1 MKVYL
6 LLLFLFVIPNAQAE
20 LVPCQPSEYLKDISD
35 FISKK
40 SYADLEVLLKKEK
53 KKLAN
58 FKNKSCE
65 TLYHI
70 AIRIRDEKFRKLLD
84 STGYGP
90 RNSKAINETS
100 RDMFK
105 AGLLSS
111 SYFEWSLQF
120 GVPSSYEDLLK
131 RGGKILGNYSHNQN
145 HLHVAVDA
153 CNNSGMIT
161 HLAKKGW
168 EIHKTNDF
176 RIRPPIQYASEKCNK
191 KVIEEIIKNGGDVN
205 YIYVNNYSEDEAPF
219 LSLIKRF
226 KEGKVGLDTIEV
238 LLKAGLDLSTIY
250 DLDTV
255 LIKAIGTFDLSLVE
269 LILDYGADINQ
280 ATEHHTA
287 LSEAI
292 SMHRIPY
299 YKEDFTDPKFA
310 ENSKNVIS
318 MIKLLLERGANPN
331 LAAKNARSPIF
342 LQSVALPA
350 EGVLLLLKYGVNT
363 RVRDDRGYNFLH
375 SGALWQTPE
384 VLLQVA
390 EAIGKGF
397 DLRNNNGLYPSQN
410 YVLVSKNPSSS
421 VHNTLLQIEKRLK

>member
-6 LLLFLFVIPNAQAE
+6 LLLFLFVIPNARAE

-131 RGGKILGNYSHNQN
+131 RGGKILGNHSHNQN
-145 HLHVAVDA
+145 HLRVAADA

-168 EIHKTNDF
+168 DINEVRVHF
-176 RIRPPIQYASEKCNK
+176 LSPPIQIAAEKCKK
-191 KVIEEIIKNGGDVN
+191 KVIEEIINNGADVN
-205 YIYVNNYSEDEAPF
+205 YIYVNDYSKDKAPF
-219 LSLIKRF
+219 LSLLERY

-250 DLDTV
+250 DLDTA
-255 LIKAIGTFDLSLVE
+255 LIKSMRTFDLSLVK

-280 ATEHHTA
+280 ITKHDTA
-287 LSEAI
+287 LSAAI
-292 SMHRIPY
+292 NMHMIPY
-299 YKEDFTDPKFA
+299 YPEDFTDPKFL
-310 ENSKNVIS
+310 ENPQKVVS
-318 MIKLLLERGANPN
+318 MMKLLLERGANPN
-331 LAAKNARSPIF
+331 LTSKNDRDLF
-342 LQSVALPA
+342 LKSVSLPA

-363 RVRDDRGYNFLH
+363 RVRDDEGNNFLH
-375 SGALWQTPE
+375 YGALWQTPE

-397 DLRNNNGLYPSQN
+397 DLRNNKGLYPSQN